1 LEEKKINFMANSNRT
16 NTLCGWLGLSG
27 LILLMDQA
35 SKCAVERTIEYA
47 ERVEINS
54 VLNIVHMMNPGAAF
68 SLLADAGGWQRYFFI
83 ELFVGAWWCIGQH
96 G

>member
-1 LEEKKINFMANSNRT
+1 M
-16 NTLCGWLGLSG
+16 
-27 LILLMDQA
+27 ILLMDQA

-83 ELFVGAWWCIGQH
+83 ALASGVSVWLVWTMR
-96 G
+96 